1 MTFHDSFSHNEC
13 AGNIPLRWLCDFA
26 RETVPGTRRQKHY
39 GQSFAFEL
47 SFRIPKLL
55 QPMVD
60 FEAARRR
67 PARCCRKEMFG
78 LFGRGCELSDN
89 ERPYGRRYLGVGVYP
104 IVFFFFSL
112 ISLTATA
119 AEPYKGQPY
128 HDNVYHSSPQVI
140 PGRVMCAYYDLG
152 GEGVAYHDSDATN
165 KGSGKLNPADGSYL
179 NEFRMHEG
187 VDTSYTKYHDD
198 IDNNPYEVVHP
209 PKDLLYV
216 GWTDPGE
223 WFNLTVN
230 VKESELYSFSLLYTS
245 KNGGAISLDVDGKNV
260 GGLIKIDS
268 TYNALD
274 PVAWRQ
280 WHHWNYAEDLASLPL
295 SKGMH
300 VLTVN
305 IVLEGNMN
313 LAYLDFAKAK

>member
-1 MTFHDSFSHNEC
+1 
-13 AGNIPLRWLCDFA
+13 
-26 RETVPGTRRQKHY
+26 
-39 GQSFAFEL
+39 
-47 SFRIPKLL
+47 
-55 QPMVD
+55 
-60 FEAARRR
+60 
-67 PARCCRKEMFG
+67 
-78 LFGRGCELSDN
+78 LSDN
-89 ERPYGRRYLGVGVYP
+89 ERLYGRRCLGVGVYP
-104 IVFFFFSL
+104 IVFLFFSL
-112 ISLTATA
+112 ISLTAAA

-128 HDNVYHSSPQVI
+128 HDSVYHSGPQVI

-209 PKDLLYV
+209 SKDLLYV

-230 VKESELYSFSLLYTS
+230 VKESELYHVSLLYTS

-295 SKGMH
+295 SRGTH
-300 VLTVN
+300 VLTVH

-313 LAYLDFAKAK
+313 LAYLDFAQAKYMQ

>member
-1 MTFHDSFSHNEC
+1 VSK
-13 AGNIPLRWLCDFA
+13 G
-26 RETVPGTRRQKHY
+26 
-39 GQSFAFEL
+39 
-47 SFRIPKLL
+47 
-55 QPMVD
+55 
-60 FEAARRR
+60 
-67 PARCCRKEMFG
+67 
-78 LFGRGCELSDN
+78 
-89 ERPYGRRYLGVGVYP
+89 ERPHGRRHLGFVVYL
-104 IVFFFFSL
+104 IVIFS
-112 ISLTATA
+112 SSVVPLTANSNG
-119 AEPYKGQPY
+119 PYRGQPY
-128 HDNVYHSSPQVI
+128 HDSVYHSGPQII
-140 PGRVMCAYYDLG
+140 PGRVICAYYDLG

-165 KGSGKLNPADGSYL
+165 KGSGTLNPADGSYR
-179 NEFRMHEG
+179 NQFRMHEG

-230 VKESELYSFSLLYTS
+230 VKESGLYNVSLLYTS

-274 PVAWRQ
+274 PLAWRQ
-280 WHHWNYAEDLASLPL
+280 WHHWNYAEDLASFPL
-295 SKGMH
+295 LKGTH
-300 VLTVN
+300 VLTAH

-313 LAYLDFAKAK
+313 LAYLDFSRVN